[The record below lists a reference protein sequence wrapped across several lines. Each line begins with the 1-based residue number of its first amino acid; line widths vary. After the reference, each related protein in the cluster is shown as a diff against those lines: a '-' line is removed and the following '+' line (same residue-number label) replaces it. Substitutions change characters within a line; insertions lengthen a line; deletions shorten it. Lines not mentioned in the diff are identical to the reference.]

1 VLKIRLT
8 GSKNDI
14 VWFERQI
21 MRNPKI
27 EVRNVSQPFRNK
39 GTDLFY
45 RAYADI
51 YKTNI
56 KDK

>member
-1 VLKIRLT
+1 MLKIRLM

-14 VWFERQI
+14 KWFERQLKK
-21 MRNPKI
+21 NPRI
-27 EVRNVSQPFRNK
+27 EVRSVSQPLRNK

-56 KDK
+56 KE